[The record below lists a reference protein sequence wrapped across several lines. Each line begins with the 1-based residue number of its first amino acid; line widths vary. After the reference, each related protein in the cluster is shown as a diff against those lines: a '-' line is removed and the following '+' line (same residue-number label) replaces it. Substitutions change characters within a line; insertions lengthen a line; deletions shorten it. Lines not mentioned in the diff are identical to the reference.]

1 MTTLNVAPLMA
12 MVIICSSV
20 IPCNSLGANG
30 TFVTRDRTRV
40 RGNIATNEET
50 SLLKTAI
57 RICIVVDLRL

>member
-12 MVIICSSV
+12 MVTIYSSV

-50 SLLKTAI
+50 RLLKTAI

>member
-12 MVIICSSV
+12 MVTIYSSV
-20 IPCNSLGANG
+20 IPCNIGANG